1 MERWAGSK
9 LGEKAHFLCVCVDP
23 SAERVAKKFVKELNL
38 QHCIV
43 GYCASQEEF
52 PTFPAQLGC
61 GGLVIFDAD
70 GRIAMGKTQSLNE
83 IGLPAFWNADH
94 AIVALCDEDDEED
107 DAEDAQRRVYR
118 DMNQLRYD
126 VMNGGARPCQVP
138 RDPNAG
144 KEERQKKEEAAKS
157 LGSVPSVGHDEMD
170 HEHEECTK
178 LIQKIE
184 KEKSIRAFED
194 LLTELVEHFAH
205 EENLLKEKG
214 FGSNAPSALSPLIT
228 HTQDHKRIIMV
239 VGQMLERAK
248 QRGVWDSCA
257 HELANIFET
266 HATQFDARYE
276 EYLATF

>member
-1 MERWAGSK
+1 MMAEAGAGPRLSRWRGGLAASLARRLVIKWGFSA
-9 LGEKAHFLCVCVDP
+9 LSGAYSAFPQPSLPLPPPKAHFLCVCVDP

-43 GYCASQEEF
+43 GYCASQVRSCLRVVGVKPRAVCACETKGGVKRRTVCLCVKNDAALRKMHLLVTRFALSQEEF

-144 KEERQKKEEAAKS
+144 KEERQKKEEAAK
-157 LGSVPSVGHDEMD
+157 
-170 HEHEECTK
+170 
-178 LIQKIE
+178 
-184 KEKSIRAFED
+184 R
-194 LLTELVEHFAH
+194 
-205 EENLLKEKG
+205 
-214 FGSNAPSALSPLIT
+214 
-228 HTQDHKRIIMV
+228 
-239 VGQMLERAK
+239 
-248 QRGVWDSCA
+248 
-257 HELANIFET
+257 
-266 HATQFDARYE
+266 
-276 EYLATF
+276 